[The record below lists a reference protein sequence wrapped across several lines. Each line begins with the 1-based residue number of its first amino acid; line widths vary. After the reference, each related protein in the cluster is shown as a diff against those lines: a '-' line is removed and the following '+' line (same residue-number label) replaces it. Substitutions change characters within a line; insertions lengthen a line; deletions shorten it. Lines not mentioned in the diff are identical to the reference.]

1 MNIIIYNINSFGGNY
16 EYAKY
21 LFEAYQNN
29 PEVKSA
35 TLLMPENAVYN
46 KPGVLRTLCTDLPA
60 TQNKLFKKIHY
71 LYRSMVNPFR
81 LLSFLKKQPS
91 SIVIF
96 NDFDQRT
103 AWFWAPFFKP
113 LKKKHKFA
121 VILHDPDRDKFFSIK
136 SLSETSMS
144 SIMAFM
150 DVAFFHGFLPDKSYY
165 NYPFKRIDIPHGIYD
180 DTEIDNVVYQQI
192 KQEAVGNRII
202 GILGNIRDE
211 KNYNVVIDAL
221 AHLSNVKLLIA
232 GKAAHSG
239 ISSDIYKQYA
249 TEKGVS
255 HKILWQEGY
264 LSQGAFNACIAAC
277 DIVLLYYKPS
287 FTSQSGVLNTI
298 APFKKKLIISNAESS
313 LKKSVEQYTLGRVL
327 PHDQPILLAKAV
339 EELLPL
345 SDDHFA
351 ANWDNYIAN
360 SSWQKHVSIA
370 VTAFK

>member
-71 LYRSMVNPFR
+71 LYRSLINPFR

-150 DVAFFHGFLPDKSYY
+150 DVAFFHGFLPDKPYY
-165 NYPFKRIDIPHGIYD
+165 NYPFKRVDIPHGIYD
-180 DTEIDNVVYQQI
+180 DTEIDNVIYQQV
-192 KQEAVGNRII
+192 KQEADGDKII

-221 AHLSNVKLLIA
+221 AHLSNIKLLIA

-249 TEKGVS
+249 AEKGAS

-313 LKKSVEQYTLGRVL
+313 LKKSVEQYMLGRVL